1 LNVQEIIVGELETNC
16 YILWDIARSHVL
28 VVDPGAQPEKIIE
41 TLDKLGLS
49 PTEIVLTHSHYDH
62 IGAIPAL
69 KSRYGILVAIHK
81 SDAPNLES
89 PQANFSALFM
99 ENIAFKADKTLVE
112 GDKWQFDK
120 SELSVLYTPGHSEGS
135 ISLAAKGLVLS
146 GDTIFKSGIGRTD
159 LPGGNY
165 SQIVKSVKRLLGFR
179 DLTKVYPG
187 HGPRTTIGD
196 ERIFLTGL

>member
-1 LNVQEIIVGELETNC
+1 MNIQEIIVGDLETNC
-16 YILWDIARSHVL
+16 YILWDMARSHVL

-69 KSRYGILVAIHK
+69 KERYKAPVAIHK
-81 SDAPNLES
+81 SDASNLEN
-89 PQANFSALFM
+89 PKANFSALYM
-99 ENIAFKADKTLVE
+99 DSIAIKADRMLVE

-120 SELSVLYTPGHSEGS
+120 SELSVLYTPGHSAGS
-135 ISLAAKGLVLS
+135 ISLATTGFVLT

-165 SQIVKSVKRLLGFR
+165 DQIVKSVKRLLGFR
-179 DLTKVYPG
+179 DQTKVYPG
-187 HGPRTTIGD
+187 HGPRTTIGE

>member
-1 LNVQEIIVGELETNC
+1 MNVQEIIVGELETKC
-16 YILWDIARSHVL
+16 YILWDLPKTHVL
-28 VVDPGAQPEKIIE
+28 IVDPGAQPEKIIE
-41 TLDKLGLS
+41 TLDKLDLS

-69 KSRYGILVAIHK
+69 KKRYNAPIAIHK
-81 SDAPNLES
+81 FDAANLEN

-99 ENIAFKADKTLVE
+99 EHIAFKADRTLVE
-112 GDKWQFDK
+112 GDKWKFDK
-120 SELSVLYTPGHSEGS
+120 NELSVLHTPGHSEGS
-135 ISLAAKGLVLS
+135 ISLAAAGFVLS

-165 SQIVKSVKRLLGFR
+165 NKIVRSVKRLLGFR
-179 DLTKVYPG
+179 DQTKVYPG